1 MCLDEFQYF
10 ARLDFSK
17 LKDGLPV
24 ETIPLGGFRSCGRRE
39 YHPPL

>member
-10 ARLDFSK
+10 ARQDFSE

-24 ETIPLGGFRSCGRRE
+24 ETIPLGCRE
-39 YHPPL
+39 FVPPL

>member
-10 ARLDFSK
+10 ARLDFSE

-24 ETIPLGGFRSCGRRE
+24 ETIPLGGFRSCGCRE
-39 YHPPL
+39 FVPPR